1 MGDSFSWT
9 AGGSG
14 SWDIAGN
21 WLDLT
26 TLATAEA
33 APGATDT
40 ATIDGPD
47 TGAAITVGGPASVA
61 GLTVNFAVDL
71 AGDLAVDELTMAQP
85 PSSFTPGT
93 TTSDVTLSGSL
104 VASSV
109 SIGSLYLVPGFS
121 SQIVNDGTVAVPS
134 GAALTAGTVAVSA
147 GALQEAGGA
156 LDIDGILTLGS
167 LLISIRAPV
176 VRLTSGVLDVL
187 NHAHARLDGLN
198 IMDGSVSL
206 DATSTLEIGNAGNAA
221 AGTITIDQGAA
232 LFTISPL
239 RSIGTVSIAGPVLNN
254 GTMSVLTAS
263 DLSDVMN
270 NGSIEFDGTTFSDSV
285 NDGSITADGGTLS
298 TINGTGRIGVA
309 GSVTIGQGVGN
320 TVDLQA
326 AGAELTVALGA
337 GTPIDTSHTPPVSG
351 FVSGNSII
359 LQGVT
364 ADSVHYTPATTGI
377 GTLTLDSAGSPVA
390 SLALLGTYAGDQFAL
405 STDSRGS
412 TVTLP
417 CFAAGTR
424 ILTRR
429 GEVKVEHLDVGDE
442 VATLMGR
449 DFRPVRWVGHRTVQ
463 IAGHPRAH
471 EVLPVQIAANA
482 FGAGRPRRPLLL
494 SPDHAV
500 FADGVLIPIKYLVNH
515 STIAQVKVRSISY
528 WHVEL
533 DAHDVMLAEG
543 LPAESYLDT
552 GDRACFANGGVV
564 AALHPSFASLAW
576 EAGGCAPLV
585 VTGCVVARV
594 RRRLQRR
601 ASILRRQPVAR
612 DSSPGKS
619 AAVPSR

>member
-1 MGDSFSWT
+1 MGNSFSWT

-40 ATIDGPD
+40 ATINGPD

-71 AGDLAVDELTMAQP
+71 AGDLAVDELTVAQP

-104 VASSV
+104 VASRV

-121 SQIVNDGTVAVPS
+121 SQIVNEGTVAVPS
-134 GAALTAGTVAVSA
+134 GAALTAGTVAVNA

-156 LDIDGILTLGS
+156 LDIEGILTLGS

-176 VRLTSGVLDVL
+176 VRQTSGVLDVL

-270 NGSIEFDGTTFSDSV
+270 NGSIEFDGTTFSNSV

-298 TINGTGRIGVA
+298 TISGPGSDQRRGFGHHRPRCRQHRRSASSGRG
-309 GSVTIGQGVGN
+309 
-320 TVDLQA
+320 
-326 AGAELTVALGA
+326 
-337 GTPIDTSHTPPVSG
+337 
-351 FVSGNSII
+351 
-359 LQGVT
+359 
-364 ADSVHYTPATTGI
+364 
-377 GTLTLDSAGSPVA
+377 
-390 SLALLGTYAGDQFAL
+390 
-405 STDSRGS
+405 TDSR
-412 TVTLP
+412 TRCRNTDRHQRH
-417 CFAAGTR
+417 AAGLRLCQRQFDNLAGCHCRQRPLHTNEHQIGSFDAGQR
-424 ILTRR
+424 RLTRR
-429 GEVKVEHLDVGDE
+429 QPFPAGHLY
-442 VATLMGR
+442 R
-449 DFRPVRWVGHRTVQ
+449 RPVRAEHRQQRKHRYAALLRRRDT
-463 IAGHPRAH
+463 HPD
-471 EVLPVQIAANA
+471 P
-482 FGAGRPRRPLLL
+482 PRR
-494 SPDHAV
+494 SK
-500 FADGVLIPIKYLVNH
+500 GG
-515 STIAQVKVRSISY
+515 
-528 WHVEL
+528 
-533 DAHDVMLAEG
+533 AHG
-543 LPAESYLDT
+543 
-552 GDRACFANGGVV
+552 
-564 AALHPSFASLAW
+564 
-576 EAGGCAPLV
+576 
-585 VTGCVVARV
+585 
-594 RRRLQRR
+594 RRR
-601 ASILRRQPVAR
+601 
-612 DSSPGKS
+612 
-619 AAVPSR
+619 

>member
-40 ATIDGPD
+40 ATINGPD

-71 AGDLAVDELTMAQP
+71 AGDLAVDELTVAQP

-104 VASSV
+104 VASRV

-121 SQIVNDGTVAVPS
+121 SQIVNEGTVAVPS
-134 GAALTAGTVAVSA
+134 GAALTAGTVAVNA

-156 LDIDGILTLGS
+156 LDIEGILTLGS
-167 LLISIRAPV
+167 LLISTRAPV
-176 VRLTSGVLDVL
+176 VRQTSGVLDVL

-270 NGSIEFDGTTFSDSV
+270 NGSIEFDGTTFSNSV

-298 TINGTGRIGVA
+298 TISGTGRISVA
-309 GSVTIGQGVGN
+309 GSVTIGQGVDN

-337 GTPIDTSHTPPVSG
+337 GTPIDTSDTPPV
-351 FVSGNSII
+351 V
-359 LQGVT
+359 
-364 ADSVHYTPATTGI
+364 
-377 GTLTLDSAGSPVA
+377 
-390 SLALLGTYAGDQFAL
+390 
-405 STDSRGS
+405 
-412 TVTLP
+412 
-417 CFAAGTR
+417 
-424 ILTRR
+424 
-429 GEVKVEHLDVGDE
+429 
-442 VATLMGR
+442 
-449 DFRPVRWVGHRTVQ
+449 
-463 IAGHPRAH
+463 
-471 EVLPVQIAANA
+471 
-482 FGAGRPRRPLLL
+482 
-494 SPDHAV
+494 
-500 FADGVLIPIKYLVNH
+500 
-515 STIAQVKVRSISY
+515 VRSS
-528 WHVEL
+528 
-533 DAHDVMLAEG
+533 
-543 LPAESYLDT
+543 P
-552 GDRACFANGGVV
+552 GGVV
-564 AALHPSFASLAW
+564 WQRRSQA
-576 EAGGCAPLV
+576 
-585 VTGCVVARV
+585 
-594 RRRLQRR
+594 RRRERGR
-601 ASILRRQPVAR
+601 GAGW
-612 DSSPGKS
+612 PGPIAK
-619 AAVPSR
+619 

>member
-40 ATIDGPD
+40 ATINGPD

-71 AGDLAVDELTMAQP
+71 AGDLAVDELTVAQP

-104 VASSV
+104 VASRV

-121 SQIVNDGTVAVPS
+121 SQIVNEGTVAVPS
-134 GAALTAGTVAVSA
+134 GAALTAGTVAVNA

-156 LDIDGILTLGS
+156 LDIEGILTLGS
-167 LLISIRAPV
+167 LLISTRAPV
-176 VRLTSGVLDVL
+176 VRQTSGVLDVL

-270 NGSIEFDGTTFSDSV
+270 NGSIEFDGTTFSNSV

-298 TINGTGRIGVA
+298 TISGTGRISVA
-309 GSVTIGQGVGN
+309 GSVTIGQGVDN

-337 GTPIDTSHTPPVSG
+337 GTPIDTSDTPPVSG

-364 ADSVHYTPATTGI
+364 ADSVHYTPTSTGI
-377 GTLTLDSAGSPVA
+377 GYFDAG
-390 SLALLGTYAGDQFAL
+390 Q
-405 STDSRGS
+405 R
-412 TVTLP
+412 
-417 CFAAGTR
+417 R
-424 ILTRR
+424 LTRR
-429 GEVKVEHLDVGDE
+429 QPFPAGHLY
-442 VATLMGR
+442 R
-449 DFRPVRWVGHRTVQ
+449 RPVRAEHRQQRKHRYAALLRRRDT
-463 IAGHPRAH
+463 HPD
-471 EVLPVQIAANA
+471 P
-482 FGAGRPRRPLLL
+482 PRR
-494 SPDHAV
+494 S
-500 FADGVLIPIKYLVNH
+500 K
-515 STIAQVKVRSISY
+515 
-528 WHVEL
+528 
-533 DAHDVMLAEG
+533 
-543 LPAESYLDT
+543 
-552 GDRACFANGGVV
+552 GG
-564 AALHPSFASLAW
+564 
-576 EAGGCAPLV
+576 AP
-585 VTGCVVARV
+585 G
-594 RRRLQRR
+594 RRR
-601 ASILRRQPVAR
+601 
-612 DSSPGKS
+612 
-619 AAVPSR
+619 